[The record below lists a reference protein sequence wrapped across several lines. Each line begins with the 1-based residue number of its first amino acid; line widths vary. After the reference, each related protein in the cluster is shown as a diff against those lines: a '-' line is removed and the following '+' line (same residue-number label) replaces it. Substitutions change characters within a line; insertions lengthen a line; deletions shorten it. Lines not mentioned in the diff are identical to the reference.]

1 MRLFH
6 ASNAW
11 PAYGAVR
18 DPRVMQLIHARLP
31 RDNGSLASRQ
41 MGDGGNSNE
50 VKLLFLGELIPW
62 ELSHS
67 LLISFLSPKKSQ
79 RYSPPSNCVCVSQP
93 PSRERVL
100 ARKSY
105 GTTKSLTAFADEPQ
119 QLMIWLISLCC
130 PPTLEPAGN
139 CFILAGAMQVALP
152 THNIK
157 AAVRS

>member
-1 MRLFH
+1 MQLFH

-18 DPRVMQLIHARLP
+18 DPRVMQLIHARPP

-67 LLISFLSPKKSQ
+67 LLISFLSPKSHKDI
-79 RYSPPSNCVCVSQP
+79 PLPVTVCVSQP

-130 PPTLEPAGN
+130 PPTLDPACN
-139 CFILAGAMQVALP
+139 CFILAGAMQV
-152 THNIK
+152 
-157 AAVRS
+157 